1 MQPDDPGMIHAPH
14 EPTSE
19 PGTPDFFLEVA
30 GRIGARIA
38 AAAIPV
44 EEGLTWRVMSPDRSV
59 PGSREAVPARADAMV
74 YEGTAGIV
82 IFLAELYGATGNAEL
97 LPAIE
102 GGMSHALHGGG
113 ELSAAA
119 FGFHSGR
126 VGIAYA
132 AARAG
137 HIMGVPDWTR
147 AAERVLAPAAG
158 HESEDAGL
166 DVIAGAAGAIPALL
180 RMAEWGVDAELTGA
194 MARALG
200 DHLIAVAER
209 ETVGWAWATMRGTS
223 VRYLNGYAHGA
234 AGCAHALAEL
244 YHVTGDSRYAYAAEQ
259 GFRYERHFMD
269 HERGNW
275 PDLRHVELSE
285 YLTSGRLDE
294 LRARIRGGDAM
305 RGSTERFMSAW
316 CHGAPGIGLS
326 RLRAWEILHDPVY
339 RDEARAAVRG
349 STPMIDDAR
358 INFSLCHGRAGN
370 TETLLEAAARLGDP
384 ALREHA
390 ERVAMN
396 GWEHFE
402 RVGKPW
408 LCGTIDG
415 LSDPGL
421 LLGEAGIGYF
431 FLRLARPATPSV
443 LLLTAPGDGVG
454 RRDPE
459 LADTL
464 REDWIDRFLGPTLRA
479 WRALGVEIL
488 DAARTDPE
496 ATFDALEARAG
507 AERDPA
513 LRALLQD
520 AFATDLAGWESV
532 RSVTDFTRATLAAL
546 VRPGADEIAWS
557 EGRFEL
563 AAGTRLVHTAHD
575 WDAWLAQG
583 PSRPAAPEPSD
594 TFHLVTTTGNRA
606 TSRTVGS
613 FAGIVLQATEGG
625 ATLDEV
631 IGRIVEA
638 LGDAS
643 PPDRAWLEERVVGQL
658 RQAYGAG
665 FVNAGPAAEA

>member
-1 MQPDDPGMIHAPH
+1 MQPDDRGMIHTPH
-14 EPTSE
+14 EPTAE

-30 GRIGARIA
+30 SRIGARIA

-44 EEGLTWRVMSPDRSV
+44 EAGLTWRIMSPDRNI
-59 PGSREAVPARADAMV
+59 PASRVAVPQRAGAMV

-82 IFLAELYGATGNAEL
+82 IFLAELYGATGDAAL

-102 GGMSHALHGGG
+102 GAMSHSLHGAG
-113 ELSAAA
+113 ELHDAS

-137 HIMGVPDWTR
+137 HILGVPDWTR
-147 AAERVLAPAAG
+147 AAEEVLAPAVG

-180 RMAEWGVDAELTGA
+180 RMTEWGVDAELTGR

-223 VRYLNGYAHGA
+223 VRNLNGYAHGA
-234 AGCAHALAEL
+234 AGCAQALAEL
-244 YHVTGDSRYAYAAEQ
+244 YHATGDARYAYAAEQ
-259 GFRYERHFMD
+259 GFRYERHFMSQ
-269 HERGNW
+269 ERGNW
-275 PDLRHVELSE
+275 PDLRNVELSE

-294 LRARIRGGDAM
+294 LRARIRGGDPM
-305 RGSTERFMSAW
+305 EGRTDRFMSAW

-349 STPMIDDAR
+349 SVSLTDDPR

-370 TETLLEAAARLGDP
+370 TETLVEAAARLGDP

-390 ERVAMN
+390 ERIAMN
-396 GWEHFE
+396 GWENFE
-402 RVGKPW
+402 RVGQPW
-408 LCGTIDG
+408 LCGTVDG
-415 LSDPGL
+415 VSDPGL

-431 FLRLARPATPSV
+431 FLRLARPETPSV

-459 LADTL
+459 LADSL
-464 REDWIDRFLGPTLRA
+464 REDWIDRFLGQTLRS

-496 ATFDALEARAG
+496 ATFDALEARIG

-520 AFATDLAGWESV
+520 AFASDRAGWEAV

-546 VRPGADEIAWS
+546 LRPAVEEIEWS
-557 EGRFEL
+557 EARFEL
-563 AAGTRLVHTAHD
+563 APGTRLVHAAHD

-583 PSRPAAPEPSD
+583 PNRPAVPEPSD
-594 TFHLVTTTGNRA
+594 TFHLVTTAANRV
-606 TSRTVGS
+606 TTRTVGS

-625 ATLDEV
+625 ATLDQV
-631 IGRIVEA
+631 IDRIVEA

-643 PPDRAWLEERVVGQL
+643 PPDRAWLADRVVGQL

-665 FVNAGPAAEA
+665 FVNAAPAAEG

>member
-1 MQPDDPGMIHAPH
+1 VPHSDPGMVHAPH
-14 EPTSE
+14 EPSAE

-30 GRIGARIA
+30 SRIGARIA

-59 PGSREAVPARADAMV
+59 PGSREAVAGRAGALV
-74 YEGTAGIV
+74 YEGTGGIV
-82 IFLAELYGATGNAEL
+82 IFLAELYGATGDAAL

-102 GGMSHALHGGG
+102 GGMSHALHGAG
-113 ELSAAA
+113 ELPAAS

-147 AAERVLAPAAG
+147 AAEAVLAPAAG
-158 HESEDAGL
+158 HESEDTGL

-180 RMAEWGVDAELTGA
+180 RMTEWGVDAELATG

-200 DHLIAVAER
+200 DHLIAAADR
-209 ETVGWAWATMRGTS
+209 ETVGWSWATMRSTS
-223 VRYLNGYAHGA
+223 VRNLNGYAHGA

-244 YHVTGDSRYAYAAEQ
+244 FHATGDTRYAYAAEQ

-269 HERGNW
+269 AERGNW
-275 PDLRHVELSE
+275 PDLRHTELSE
-285 YLTSGRLDE
+285 YLTFGRIDE
-294 LRARIRGGDAM
+294 LRARLRGGDAM
-305 RGSTERFMSAW
+305 AGSTERFMSAW
-316 CHGAPGIGLS
+316 CHGGPGIGLS

-349 STPMIDDAR
+349 SIPIIDDAR
-358 INFSLCHGRAGN
+358 LNFSLCHGRAGN
-370 TETLLEAAARLGDP
+370 TETLLEAAATLGDP

-390 ERVAMN
+390 ERVATT
-396 GWEHFE
+396 GWEEFE
-402 RVGKPW
+402 RAGKPW
-408 LCGTIDG
+408 LCGTMDG
-415 LSDPGL
+415 VSDPGL

-431 FLRLARPATPSV
+431 FLRLARPETPSV
-443 LLLTAPGDGVG
+443 LLVTAPGAGAG

-464 REDWIDRFLGPTLRA
+464 RDDWIDRFLGRTLRA

-488 DAARTDPE
+488 AAARTDPE

-520 AFATDLAGWESV
+520 AFAVDRAAWESV
-532 RSVTDFTRATLAAL
+532 RSVTDFTRATLAGM
-546 VRPGADEIAWS
+546 VRPGVDEIAWS
-557 EGRFEL
+557 EARFEL
-563 AAGTRLVHTAHD
+563 APGTRLVHAAHD
-575 WDAWLAQG
+575 WDEWLARG

-594 TFHLVTTTGNRA
+594 TFHLVTTSANRV
-606 TSRTVGS
+606 TTRTVGS

-638 LGDAS
+638 LGDSS

-665 FVNAGPAAEA
+665 FVNAAPAEG